1 MKSVTFSP
9 VLDEENPVQ
18 KLSQEIRVKEK
29 KKNRNDIACY
39 IVSLI
44 ALLCLIVFYLLVGDQ
59 GGGIRARLHGR
70 SPHKLTCDD
79 TEFGCCK
86 LFTECSKLSDG
97 VSYEVIHISPYRI
110 SAHDNFMSNCPSL
123 ETLINKYNR
132 HYGNITTDCGEFG
145 CCPGLN
151 VGCDNTIRQ
160 TIVNGNDRETID
172 YYDSHQKTV
181 QIKINKVDK
190 AGSNCYDL
198 NHLFFDIKNSYE
210 HHYPSKEDDTWI
222 VILIILI
229 VICCFLSSLD

>member
-18 KLSQEIRVKEK
+18 KLPQEIHTKEK
-29 KKNRNDIACY
+29 KKNRNDCACY

-44 ALLCLIVFYLLVGDQ
+44 ALLCLIVFYLFAGDQ
-59 GGGIRARLHGR
+59 GGGISARIHG
-70 SPHKLTCDD
+70 SAHHKLTCDD

-86 LFTECSKLSDG
+86 LFTDCSKLSDG
-97 VSYEVIHISPYRI
+97 ISYEVIHISPYRI
-110 SAHDNFMSNCPSL
+110 SSHDNFMSNCPSL

-132 HYGNITTDCGEFG
+132 HYGNMSTDCGEFG

-172 YYDSHQKTV
+172 YYNSHQKTV
-181 QIKINKVDK
+181 PIKINKVDK
-190 AGSNCYDL
+190 EGSNCYDL
-198 NHLFFDIKNSYE
+198 NHLYFDIKYSYE
-210 HHYPSKEDDTWI
+210 HHYPSKEDNTWKIIII
-222 VILIILI
+222 VFLIL
-229 VICCFLSSLD
+229 CFLLGT